1 MSTKVRSV
9 LKNSGI
15 AFGILGIATAFCFLV
30 QRISESD
37 THVPLLFVLA
47 VLFVSRFTDG
57 YVYGIV
63 ASIIAVFGVN
73 YVFTFPYFKLNFA
86 ITGYPLTFVAMLAVA
101 CSVSALTTQIKKQEQ
116 MRLEVEREKMRANLM
131 RAVSHDIRTPLT
143 SIMGS
148 ASGIIENH
156 KVLSEEK
163 QLELLYDIRE
173 EAQWLIRIVENLLS
187 VTRMSGENTKLNT
200 EEEVAEEIISSAVMK
215 FCKRFPDEKVEV
227 KMPEE
232 MLLVPMDG
240 VLIEQVLVNLLENSV
255 LHGKTVSL
263 IQIIVTHEPGKMIVS
278 VEDDGQGIKE
288 SVLPVMF
295 EGKLSS
301 EDGEEYDSKRN
312 MGIGLSVCKSIVS
325 AHKGGMKAE
334 NRKEGGARV
343 MFWLPMEEFST
354 QPPLVMKTRSFSVR
368 SMASFL
374 PSRITSMRFASLWAG
389 SEQSNSTF
397 ATCTP

>member
-116 MRLEVEREKMRANLM
+116 MRLEVEREKMRANLL

-143 SIMGS
+143 SIVGS
-148 ASGIIENH
+148 ASGIIDNYDALSKENI
-156 KVLSEEK
+156 
-163 QLELLYDIRE
+163 LELLEDMKSE
-173 EAQWLIRIVENLLS
+173 GQWLVRMVENLLS
-187 VTRMSGENTKLNT
+187 ITRIGDGTARINKEDELVDQRSDH
-200 EEEVAEEIISSAVMK
+200 EIQKTIPGYRGSPESAGGCSV
-215 FCKRFPDEKVEV
+215 CAYGRDPDRAGDRK
-227 KMPEE
+227 
-232 MLLVPMDG
+232 
-240 VLIEQVLVNLLENSV
+240 S
-255 LHGKTVSL
+255 
-263 IQIIVTHEPGKMIVS
+263 PGKLRAPRGRYDKDLV
-278 VEDDGQGIKE
+278 DRDGGRG
-288 SVLPVMF
+288 P
-295 EGKLSS
+295 
-301 EDGEEYDSKRN
+301 GE
-312 MGIGLSVCKSIVS
+312 ILC
-325 AHKGGMKAE
+325 
-334 NRKEGGARV
+334 
-343 MFWLPMEEFST
+343 
-354 QPPLVMKTRSFSVR
+354 
-368 SMASFL
+368 
-374 PSRITSMRFASLWAG
+374 
-389 SEQSNSTF
+389 
-397 ATCTP
+397 

>member
-116 MRLEVEREKMRANLM
+116 MRLEVEREKMRANLL

-143 SIMGS
+143 AIVGS
-148 ASGIIENH
+148 ASGIIDNYDALSKENI
-156 KVLSEEK
+156 
-163 QLELLYDIRE
+163 LELLEDMKSE
-173 EAQWLIRIVENLLS
+173 GQWLVRMVENLLS
-187 VTRMSGENTKLNT
+187 ITRIGDGTARINKEDELVEDVISGAITK
-200 EEEVAEEIISSAVMK
+200 
-215 FCKRFPDEKVEV
+215 FRKRFPDIEIIPKV
-227 KMPEE
+227 PEDV
-232 MLLVPMDG
+232 LFVPMDAI
-240 VLIEQVLVNLLENSV
+240 LIEQVIVKDRKSV
-255 LHGKTVSL
+255 V
-263 IQIIVTHEPGKMIVS
+263 
-278 VEDDGQGIKE
+278 
-288 SVLPVMF
+288 
-295 EGKLSS
+295 
-301 EDGEEYDSKRN
+301 
-312 MGIGLSVCKSIVS
+312 
-325 AHKGGMKAE
+325 
-334 NRKEGGARV
+334 
-343 MFWLPMEEFST
+343 
-354 QPPLVMKTRSFSVR
+354 
-368 SMASFL
+368 
-374 PSRITSMRFASLWAG
+374 
-389 SEQSNSTF
+389 
-397 ATCTP
+397 

>member
-116 MRLEVEREKMRANLM
+116 MRLEVEREKMRANLL

-143 SIMGS
+143 SIVGS
-148 ASGIIENH
+148 ASGIIDNYDALSKENI
-156 KVLSEEK
+156 
-163 QLELLYDIRE
+163 LELLEDMKSE
-173 EAQWLIRIVENLLS
+173 GQW
-187 VTRMSGENTKLNT
+187 
-200 EEEVAEEIISSAVMK
+200 
-215 FCKRFPDEKVEV
+215 
-227 KMPEE
+227 
-232 MLLVPMDG
+232 LVPMDAI
-240 VLIEQVLVNLLENSV
+240 LIEQVIVNLLENCV
-255 LHGKTVSL
+255 LHADGMTKIWL
-263 IQIIVTHEPGKMIVS
+263 IVTEDGDQVKFS
-278 VEDDGQGIKE
+278 VEDDGAGIKE
-288 SVLPVMF
+288 SVLPRMF
-295 EGKLSS
+295 DGSFQS
-301 EDGEEYDSKRN
+301 EDGKESDSKRN
-312 MGIGLSVCKSIVS
+312 MGIGLSVCMTIVR
-325 AHKGGMKAE
+325 AHDGIMKAE

-343 MFWLPMEEFST
+343 MFWLPKGVDTEY
-354 QPPLVMKTRSFSVR
+354 
-368 SMASFL
+368 
-374 PSRITSMRFASLWAG
+374 G
-389 SEQSNSTF
+389 D
-397 ATCTP
+397 

>member
-116 MRLEVEREKMRANLM
+116 MRLEVEREKMRANLL

-143 SIMGS
+143 SIVGS
-148 ASGIIENH
+148 ASGIIDNYDALSKENI
-156 KVLSEEK
+156 
-163 QLELLYDIRE
+163 LELLEDMKSE
-173 EAQWLIRIVENLLS
+173 GQWLVRMVENLLS
-187 VTRMSGENTKLNT
+187 ITGGGRDQRSDH
-200 EEEVAEEIISSAVMK
+200 EIQKTIPGYRGSPESAGGCPV
-215 FCKRFPDEKVEV
+215 CAYGRDPDRAGDRK
-227 KMPEE
+227 
-232 MLLVPMDG
+232 
-240 VLIEQVLVNLLENSV
+240 S
-255 LHGKTVSL
+255 
-263 IQIIVTHEPGKMIVS
+263 PGKLRAPRGRYDKDLV
-278 VEDDGQGIKE
+278 DRDGGRG
-288 SVLPVMF
+288 P
-295 EGKLSS
+295 
-301 EDGEEYDSKRN
+301 GEILR
-312 MGIGLSVCKSIVS
+312 
-325 AHKGGMKAE
+325 
-334 NRKEGGARV
+334 
-343 MFWLPMEEFST
+343 
-354 QPPLVMKTRSFSVR
+354 
-368 SMASFL
+368 
-374 PSRITSMRFASLWAG
+374 
-389 SEQSNSTF
+389 
-397 ATCTP
+397 

>member
-116 MRLEVEREKMRANLM
+116 MRLEVEREKMRANLL

-143 SIMGS
+143 SIIGS
-148 ASGIIENH
+148 TSA
-156 KVLSEEK
+156 VLDNPELSPEDRRTL
-163 QLELLYDIRE
+163 LEDVKH
-173 EAQWLIRIVENLLS
+173 EAQWLIRVVENLLS
-187 VTRMSGENTKLNT
+187 ITRIGSDQAPELSKQP
-200 EEEVAEEIISSAVMK
+200 EPAEEVLAEAAQKARKRLPQIK
-215 FCKRFPDEKVEV
+215 FSVDV
-227 KMPEE
+227 PEE
-232 MLLVPMDG
+232 LLMVPMDPI
-240 VLIEQVLVNLLENSV
+240 LIEQVLSNLIENAVNHGVTTTAIHLSV
-255 LHGKTVSL
+255 QKDGDFAAF
-263 IQIIVTHEPGKMIVS
+263 S
-278 VEDDGQGIKE
+278 VRDNGQGIAPAL
-288 SVLPVMF
+288 LPHLF
-295 EGKLSS
+295 DYSIRHTLSPIG
-301 EDGEEYDSKRN
+301 DGKRN
-312 MGIGLSVCKSIVS
+312 MGLGLSVCS
-325 AHKGGMKAE
+325 AVVKAHGGTLTACNHERGAE
-334 NRKEGGARV
+334 FIFRLPISKE
-343 MFWLPMEEFST
+343 
-354 QPPLVMKTRSFSVR
+354 
-368 SMASFL
+368 
-374 PSRITSMRFASLWAG
+374 ASL
-389 SEQSNSTF
+389 
-397 ATCTP
+397 